1 MSQSFTRKVIET
13 RITLAKGSFGDK
25 GNTKIIRGLATEV
38 SVEKPGLPDKGKA
51 SIKITNLP
59 LTDMEQ
65 LTTLAFKPLQY
76 QRNSVSVFAGDEES
90 GLSQVFSGEITSAFG
105 NFNAAPNPVFEIDAM
120 TGFFGALLPQQPTTT
135 AGAVGV
141 ADIVG
146 QMADKMGYSF
156 KNEGVSAQLR
166 NAVFNGSPLEQAQ
179 GAARQAGAELLV
191 DDGSMVLLLAGM
203 ARAGNAVLLNK
214 NSGMIGYPAFNNN
227 GITVKCLYNPA
238 LRFGGLV
245 QVQSIVPKAS
255 GVWKITKLSHKLSAF
270 DSGGGD
276 WMSEIEGTYRT
287 GM

>member
-1 MSQSFTRKVIET
+1 MNTSFTRKIIET
-13 RITLAKGSFGDK
+13 RITLAKGSFGGQ
-25 GNTKIIRGLATEV
+25 GNTKVIRGLATEV

-51 SIKITNLP
+51 SIKITNVP
-59 LTDMEQ
+59 LNDMEQ

-76 QRNSVSVFAGDEES
+76 QRNSVVVLAGDAES

-105 NFNAAPNPVFEIDAM
+105 NFNAAPDPVFEIEAM
-120 TGFFGALLPQQPTTT
+120 TGFFGALIPQQPTST
-135 AGAVGV
+135 AGNVGV

-146 QMADKMGYSF
+146 QMAAKMGYSF

-166 NAVFNGSPLEQAQ
+166 NSVFNGSPLEQAQ
-179 GAARQAGAELLV
+179 AAARQSGVELLV
-191 DDGSMVLLLAGM
+191 DDGAMVLLPAGS

-238 LRFGGLV
+238 IRFGGLIRV
-245 QVQSIVPKAS
+245 ESIVPKAS
-255 GVWKITKLSHKLSAF
+255 GVWRITKLSHKLSAF
-270 DSGGGD
+270 HTGGGN
-276 WMSEIEGTYRT
+276 WVSEIEGTYRM